1 MPLPP
6 VACDICIADLRPC
19 TTQLEE
25 NEKASFNHLLH
36 ALSCGAPPHGG
47 IALGECRS
55 MVIKFTTR
63 FNWSWLVLS
72 IGFDRLVATLCNAS
86 SIRDVIAF
94 PKTSAGTD
102 ALLRS
107 PTPIHRDILHQY
119 GIQPRSI
126 LRRDCSRLPTT
137 NRTQRVIKAS

>member
-1 MPLPP
+1 MPNP
-6 VACDICIADLRPC
+6 VTLRWDVMFVLLTSVGVP
-19 TTQLEE
+19 QLDE
-25 NEKASFNHLLH
+25 NEKASFSHLLH

-47 IALGECRS
+47 IALGECGPYFLRS
-55 MVIKFTTR
+55 PQDLIRAV
-63 FNWSWLVLS
+63 SSSL
-72 IGFDRLVATLCNAS
+72 GFDRLVATLCNAS

-119 GIQPRSI
+119 GIRPR
-126 LRRDCSRLPTT
+126 R
-137 NRTQRVIKAS
+137 